1 MKAFSLVA
9 VCVSASFLV
18 AGDERPADPVDQKS
32 PKPPTPE
39 LVPPP
44 PTPVKPKP
52 PAGVWL
58 GCDFAKPDPT
68 AIAQLPS
75 LPPGMGLV
83 VRRVFPDSPAEAS
96 KIEMMDV
103 IWKFDDQMIVNQSQL
118 ATLLNLKNPGDGV
131 SLTVFRAG
139 KSIEVSVKL
148 AAIPPEMAETF
159 ERMREWMRFPDE
171 PGGLGEKIVDRGDRT
186 ATYKTEHGKAVVK
199 RDGEDY
205 QVTIQD
211 PKGAELLNKKFPA
224 DGKWDGIP
232 DGWHRRVWV
241 LRRSLDFAL
250 ENNNLAPVRPPRPRV
265 VPSPTEAVMPPPA
278 VVSPPGK
285 PASPETPEH

>member
-9 VCVSASFLV
+9 VCVSASLLA
-18 AGDERPADPVDQKS
+18 AGDERPADPVGQKS
-32 PKPPTPE
+32 PEPPTPE
-39 LVPPP
+39 LVPP

-52 PAGVWL
+52 PVGVWL

-83 VRRVFPDSPAEAS
+83 VRRVFPDSPAETS

-118 ATLLNLKNPGDGV
+118 ATLLNLKRPGDNAN
-131 SLTVFRAG
+131 LTLFRAG
-139 KSIEVSVKL
+139 KSVEIRVIL
-148 AAIPPEMAETF
+148 AAIPPELAETF
-159 ERMREWMRFPDE
+159 ERMRERMQFPDE
-171 PGGLGEKIVDRGDRT
+171 SGGLGEKIVDRGERT
-186 ATYKTEHGKAVVK
+186 ATYKTEHGKGVVK
-199 RDGEDY
+199 RDGDDY
-205 QVTIQD
+205 LVTIQD
-211 PKGAELLNKKFPA
+211 EKGTELLNKKFPA
-224 DGKWDGIP
+224 DGKWEGIP

-241 LRRSLDFAL
+241 LRRSLDYAL
-250 ENNNLAPVRPPRPRV
+250 DNSLAPVRPPRPRV

-285 PASPETPEH
+285 PAPPETPEH